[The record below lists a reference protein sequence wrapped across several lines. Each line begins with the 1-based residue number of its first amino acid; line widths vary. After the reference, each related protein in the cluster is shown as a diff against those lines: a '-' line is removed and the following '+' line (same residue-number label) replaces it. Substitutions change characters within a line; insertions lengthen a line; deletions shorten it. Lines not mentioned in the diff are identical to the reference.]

1 MKTLFP
7 IFNMFTIGLVVNE
20 AADLPEEIIEK
31 NQIVVVPVKME
42 WPEVEILPGQ
52 NTFQKMRE
60 AEKRGIKTFG
70 RTSQPSPKDF
80 LTAFEKQ
87 LEIFEKVLCVTITSK
102 LSGTYNSALQA
113 KNFLGQEREKRV
125 FVVDSLNASCGT
137 GLLALRAI
145 DFVNQGKDIEGIV
158 KELEKLIPQ
167 IHLYGMFEEVK
178 WLESSGR
185 ISHILANWVR
195 RMRKIGVRP
204 IIEVKKGVVTA
215 GGITKAK
222 DVPTGLFRQLKI
234 KTEKLRSQDK
244 KIRIAITHG
253 DNLEIAQKLKKMV
266 EDELTGTESAYLNLI
281 DDVLGVLVGPNALI
295 LAWCEI

>member
-1 MKTLFP
+1 
-7 IFNMFTIGLVVNE
+7 MFTIGLVVNE